1 VEEIKV
7 ILVTGDRNW
16 SNVKRIRSILSLTD
30 YTILVEGECRGA
42 DRLAAFIARSNGKEV
57 IGKAA
62 DWKDGKKGGVMRNQ
76 AMLDEHPQIKLVL
89 AFHND
94 IDSSRGTKDM
104 INRAVKAGKK
114 VILYTDTTEREI
126 TELI

>member
-1 VEEIKV
+1 
-7 ILVTGDRNW
+7 
-16 SNVKRIRSILSLTD
+16 
-30 YTILVEGECRGA
+30 
-42 DRLAAFIARSNGKEV
+42 
-57 IGKAA
+57 
-62 DWKDGKKGGVMRNQ
+62 
-76 AMLDEHPQIKLVL
+76 MLDEHPQIKLVL

>member
-1 VEEIKV
+1 MEEIKV

-16 SNVKRIRSILSLTD
+16 SNVKRISSILSLTD

-62 DWKDGKKGGVMRNQ
+62 DWKDGKKGGVMRNKNKPKEVT
-76 AMLDEHPQIKLVL
+76 DPRL
-89 AFHND
+89 A
-94 IDSSRGTKDM
+94 
-104 INRAVKAGKK
+104 
-114 VILYTDTTEREI
+114 LYTCSCGNSIEALACAISLTCGCGRRMKKT
-126 TELI
+126 